1 MDMKKYMILF
11 AAAAFAVVACGEKV
25 DPVATDNSSV
35 EISETTIV
43 AGPEGGDYTINVTSS
58 EPWRVS
64 GLCDWVTLSAESGQ
78 SGQPLKLTVSPIDGD
93 EVKTTVFKV
102 FAGSAVKALTVTL
115 NPNFVIELAGEEA
128 FSVVS
133 DANSFTVALHS
144 NVKDF
149 NIQTPEWI
157 TVGDIQEAFGKT
169 LVGFNVKR
177 SSEFKA
183 REAKVTIGAEGVD
196 GKAEINVTQA
206 QRDTAFV
213 EGEQSI
219 IRGLEALD
227 LSVKLRSNIEVKYDL
242 PSWLQEVSAE
252 ESEKDDTG
260 LSTKTLRLHA
270 DACGGS
276 RAATV
281 EFYTRVQE
289 GGSTRKQVYGSVYVQ
304 QQNPNPTFAVI
315 KDANLKAALER
326 AGWILAEPGKDE
338 AEILEDGLTATSLT
352 LQGEGWY
359 SLNVDEIS
367 GLGAFPALES
377 LTIKNATTK
386 TLDLT
391 DCKKLKTVSISDC
404 SYFEVVKLGDAP
416 VESLTIPTG
425 TYDYFNATSLTVSG
439 NHLKSLDI
447 SANIYDWYLSNYEQL
462 TSLDVTGCPALTTLN
477 CLRKDS
483 YGNAVS
489 EKFKSLY
496 VTAAQKAAYEAGTL
510 SITKGNPTE
519 IIVK

>member
-1 MDMKKYMILF
+1 MYMKKYMILF

-78 SGQPLKLTVSPIDGD
+78 SGQPLKLTVSPNDGD

-242 PSWLQEVSAE
+242 PSWLDEVSSE
-252 ESEKDDTG
+252 EGDKDESG
-260 LSTKTLRLHA
+260 LSTRTVRLHA
-270 DACGGS
+270 DACLGS

-281 EFYTRVQE
+281 EFYRQVQD
-289 GGSTRKQVYGSVYVQ
+289 GWYTRKQVYGSVYVK
-304 QQNPNPTFAVI
+304 QQNPNPIFATI
-315 KDANLKAALER
+315 KDAALKEALQN
-326 AGWILAEPGKDE
+326 AGWILSEPGKDE
-338 AEILEDGLTATSLT
+338 AEILEAGLTGTDLT
-352 LQGEGWY
+352 LEGQGWY
-359 SLNVDEIS
+359 SLNVEIS

-377 LTIKNATTK
+377 LTINNATTK
-386 TLDLT
+386 ILDLS

>member
-78 SGQPLKLTVSPIDGD
+78 SGQPLKLTVSPNDGD
-93 EVKTTVFKV
+93 EVKTAVFKV

-115 NPNFVIELAGEEA
+115 NPNFVIELAGEES
-128 FSVVS
+128 FSVAA
-133 DANSFTVALHS
+133 DATSFTVALHS
-144 NVKDF
+144 NVEDF

-169 LVGFNVKR
+169 LVGFNVQR
-177 SSEFKA
+177 STEFKA
-183 REAKVTIGAEGVD
+183 REGKVSISADNVE
-196 GKAEINVTQA
+196 GKADVTVTQA

-213 EGEQSI
+213 EGEQRI
-219 IRGLEALD
+219 IKGLEALD
-227 LSVKLRSNIEVKYDL
+227 LTVRLRSNITVQYDL
-242 PSWLQEVSAE
+242 PSWLDEVSSE
-252 ESEKDDTG
+252 EGDKDESG
-260 LSTKTLRLHA
+260 LSTRTVRLHA
-270 DACGGS
+270 DACLGS

-281 EFYTRVQE
+281 EFYRQVQD
-289 GGSTRKQVYGSVYVQ
+289 GWYTRKQVYGSVYVK
-304 QQNPNPTFAVI
+304 QQNPNPIFATI
-315 KDANLKAALER
+315 KDAALKEALQN
-326 AGWILAEPGKDE
+326 AGWILSEPGKDE
-338 AEILEDGLTATSLT
+338 AEILEAGLTGTDLT
-352 LQGEGWY
+352 LEGQGWY

-377 LTIKNATTK
+377 LTINNATTK
-386 TLDLT
+386 ILDLS
-391 DCKKLKTVSISDC
+391 DCRKLSRVSISEC
-404 SYFEVVKLGDAP
+404 GNFEQISLGDAP

-425 TYDYFNATSLTVSG
+425 TYDYWSTTSLTVSG
-439 NHLKSLDI
+439 SQLKSLDI
-447 SANIYDWYLSNYEQL
+447 SANIYTWYLSSYESL
-462 TSLDVTGCPALTTLN
+462 TALDVTGCPALTSLN
-477 CLRKDS
+477 CLRKGS

-496 VTAAQKAAYEAGTL
+496 VTADQKAAYEAGSL
-510 SITKGNPTE
+510 SITKGDPTVL
-519 IIVK
+519 IVK